1 MGTNKKEGEF
11 YAVRRVHL
19 GEMGLVLG
27 VEGRRAE
34 NMAKENPPEKG
45 RCEEGMMGRP
55 GKDSL
60 SFGLSEADFK
70 KKRRSSESMEF
81 SFAA

>member
-1 MGTNKKEGEF
+1 MKMGTNKKEGEF

-45 RCEEGMMGRP
+45 RCEQGMMETLG
-55 GKDSL
+55 GM
-60 SFGLSEADFK
+60 G
-70 KKRRSSESMEF
+70 
-81 SFAA
+81 